1 MENFIEK
8 RVVKP
13 KSKRDK
19 QIVPLIIIVYIVL
32 CGFPLFIPLLAPY
45 TPILILVLGYL
56 AYLLITSRDIEYEYE
71 LVEDYLTISKISH
84 KSRRKKIF
92 SGSINDF
99 DVVAPIN
106 STHFLEKGQ
115 QVQTT
120 IESISSRNAPGVYFG
135 LIQYQGKRTTVLI
148 ETDERMLAH
157 MKKILEYKLKS

>member
-1 MENFIEK
+1 MENIIEK
-8 RVVKP
+8 RVAKP
-13 KSKRDK
+13 RNKRDI
-19 QIVPLIIIVYIVL
+19 QIIALTIIAYIIL
-32 CGFPLFIPLLAPY
+32 CAIPLFIPTIIFY
-45 TPILILVLGYL
+45 TPIVMLILGYI
-56 AYLLITSRDIEYEYE
+56 AYLVITSRDIEYEYE

-99 DVVAPIN
+99 DVIAPIN

-120 IESISSRNAPGVYFG
+120 IESISQRSAKGVYFG

-157 MKKILEYKLKS
+157 MKKILDYKLKS